1 MTIALPLGAVTELNA
16 SSEEDANI
24 VAALDN
30 KYQAAVKSNDAA
42 AMDQILAD
50 DFILVT
56 GRGKLS
62 STSETNGSFVGEIQD
77 RS

>member
-1 MTIALPLGAVTELNA
+1 VTELNA
-16 SSEEDANI
+16 SSEEDAKI
-24 VAALDN
+24 VAALDT

-62 STSETNGSFVGEIQD
+62 STSETYGSLVGEIQD